1 MQKNSRLMTYT
12 PKVKV
17 KALALE
23 VFFMTKISKE
33 TKLRALTE
41 YFAGQGSSLG
51 IANKYQIAPKLFR
64 MLVAAYRTHGAN
76 VLYNPPQVTPDFR
89 IEVAHWSIINNA
101 SYTQVA
107 AKFGYVGIPQIKQWK
122 EIYRNQGPN
131 GLMSISK
138 GRKPQMTNKRKKPTK
153 KRSTKKKLSPE
164 ENRLKQLEAENLELR
179 IKNEAL
185 KLLASMKQRT
195 KNSPK

>member
-1 MQKNSRLMTYT
+1 
-12 PKVKV
+12 
-17 KALALE
+17 
-23 VFFMTKISKE
+23 MTKISKE
-33 TKLRALTE
+33 IKLSALIE
-41 YFAGQGSSLG
+41 YFAGRGSLRVIAAKHHISLR
-51 IANKYQIAPKLFR
+51 LFG
-64 MLVAAYRTHGAN
+64 MLVAAYRTHGSD
-76 VLYNPPQVTPDFR
+76 VLLNPPQVTPKFR
-89 IEVAHWSIINNA
+89 VEVAHWAISNNA
-101 SYTQVA
+101 TYTQVA
-107 AKFGYVGIPQIKQWK
+107 AQFGYVGTLQIYQWK

-138 GRKPQMTNKRKKPTK
+138 GRKSKMTNKRKNPVK

-195 KNSPK
+195 KNSHK